1 MKARVCRPRELGAAE
16 LERWRSAQL
25 DAPSLRHP
33 FVSPEFAQAVDSVSP
48 RARVAVVEDG
58 GEALGFFAYDQ
69 HAMGAARPLAARLTY
84 RQAFVHEPGLAWS
97 WAELA
102 RAARLSVIEFSGL
115 TGEQARGLGADDLVP
130 SPIIDTSGGWD
141 HYLAEARRRRR
152 IKNTMYLARKLER
165 EVAPLELRRTS
176 MHSPEFTHLIAWKSQ
191 QYRRSG
197 WPDPFARRWVRD
209 LLDLLA
215 DGPPGLLQPVFST
228 LHAGDEL
235 VAADLSLVFA
245 GVWAGWFSA
254 YNHAFSSYSPGAVCM
269 LRTIEQAC
277 SDGIAYIDL
286 AHGDETYK
294 RSFKNAYLEV
304 GTGRVEIPSP
314 RAIAYRA
321 ACAPGRATRSYILSR
336 PRVRSFVRSS
346 LRRVGNARIAATGM
360 FFGGGL
366 P

>member
-1 MKARVCRPRELGAAE
+1 MEATVCRPPELGTAE
-16 LERWRSAQL
+16 LERWRSLQL
-25 DAPSLRHP
+25 AAPSLRHP
-33 FVSPEFAQAVDSVSP
+33 FLSGEFAQAVGSVSR

-58 GEALGFFAYDQ
+58 ADAVGFFAFDQ

-84 RQAFVHEPGLAWS
+84 RQAFVHEPGLVWS
-97 WAELA
+97 WAEIA
-102 RAARLSVIEFSGL
+102 RAARLPIIEFSGL
-115 TGEQARGLGADDLVP
+115 TGEQARDLAADELVP

-141 HYLAEARRRRR
+141 GYLADARRRRR

-165 EVAPLELRRTS
+165 EVAPLELRHTP
-176 MHSPEFTHLIAWKSQ
+176 MHSSEFSHLVAWKSQ

-215 DGPPGLLQPVFST
+215 GGPRGLLEPVLST

-235 VAADLSLVFA
+235 VAADLSLVFD

-254 YNHAFSSYSPGAVCM
+254 YNPAFSSYSPGAICM

-277 SDGIAYIDL
+277 TDGIAYIDL

-294 RSFKNAYLEV
+294 RSFKNAFLEV
-304 GTGRVEIPSP
+304 GTGRVESTSP

-346 LRRVGNARIAATGM
+346 LRRVGSARIAATGV

-366 P
+366 Q